1 MSGGSSKSITYAA
14 AEGREFLRGALEGKD
29 NRYILEHAGLVDDP
43 DVLRFLNYYCMIYR
57 QRSQNF
63 LETPIGKEILVRAAT
78 VMTDRAYREGNVSQL
93 KGAVG
98 LTSSHGDAGDALAE
112 IARRLAQEG
121 TIAFIVGPP
130 GSGKTAL
137 MMDCSR
143 AWGAR
148 TGGYIFSNLQWGGA
162 DGFINNDEAMFR
174 EMAQVKG
181 PTLAALDELSQEL
194 TARGANQQKAEK
206 FGGALT
212 LVRKQQDEHGEHAKR
227 GSILGVAHTKKRLA
241 PILRRMATLIIQ
253 KPSRADPGKVVLYES
268 EGGDD
273 ELEQIG
279 EYTGLTDTRESYSQH
294 EASEFDVLE
303 EQDEEDSAADVDPE
317 DIVRR
322 ERVRS
327 YLLDCQPWDD
337 DAGISQRDAAE
348 KAGYGSSWATDRKK
362 EWERGEWNDLD
373 DVPEPGEG
381 KTE

>member
-1 MSGGSSKSITYAA
+1 MSQNQSITYAA
-14 AEGREFLRGALEGKD
+14 AEGREFLRGALEGKN

-43 DVLRFLNYYCMIYR
+43 DVLRFLNYYCMVYH
-57 QRSQNF
+57 QRGDNF
-63 LETPIGKEILVRAAT
+63 LDTPVGREVLIRAAT
-78 VMTDRAYREGNVSQL
+78 NMTDRAYREGNVSQL

-98 LTSSHGDAGDALAE
+98 LTSSNGDAGDALAE
-112 IARRLAQEG
+112 IARRLGQEG

-137 MMDCSR
+137 MVDISR

-148 TGGYIFSNLQWGGA
+148 TGGHIFSNLRWSGA
-162 DGFINNDEAMFR
+162 DGFIDTDEGMFH

-212 LVRKQQDEHGEHAKR
+212 LVRKQQDAHGRHAKR

-253 KPSRADPGKVVLYES
+253 KPSRADPGKVRLYES

-273 ELEQIG
+273 ELEEIG
-279 EYTGLTDTRESYSQH
+279 EFTGLTDTRESYEQH
-294 EASEFDVLE
+294 EASEFDVL
-303 EQDEEDSAADVDPE
+303 DESSDDDGDDGPSPE

-327 YLLDCQPWDD
+327 YLLDCKPWDD
-337 DAGISQRDAAE
+337 DGGISQVDAAQ
-348 KAGYGSSWATDRKK
+348 KAGYGSTWATDRKK
-362 EWERGEWNDLD
+362 EWKRGEWNHLE

-381 KTE
+381 